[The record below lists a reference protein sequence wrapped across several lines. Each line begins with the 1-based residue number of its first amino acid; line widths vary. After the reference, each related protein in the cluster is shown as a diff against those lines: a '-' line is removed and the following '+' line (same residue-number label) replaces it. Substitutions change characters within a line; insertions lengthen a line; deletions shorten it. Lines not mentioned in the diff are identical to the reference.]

1 MLADKPR
8 KRRRSERRIV
18 VEMISHAEIARLEAR
33 DEAVRAEISQ
43 LRGEVNGLRKLLF
56 DFAEAY
62 GPPGRRR

>member
-18 VEMISHAEIARLEAR
+18 IEMISHAEIDRLEAR